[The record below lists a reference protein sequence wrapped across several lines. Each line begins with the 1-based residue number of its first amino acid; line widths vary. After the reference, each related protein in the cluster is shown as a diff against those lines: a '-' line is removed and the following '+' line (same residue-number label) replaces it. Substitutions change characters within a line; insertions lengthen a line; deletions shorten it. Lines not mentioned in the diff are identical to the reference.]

1 MIWKKSAYGGGAIFG
16 GGGKVNIESWR
27 CAHTLRGHGG
37 DVLDLAWSPNDGLLA
52 TASVD
57 NTVIVWN
64 GERLPEVRGM
74 KYIQFEFCLFCLLIQ
89 ALTIRTCL
97 AILFMYYLYLLI
109 LPCQ

>member
-1 MIWKKSAYGGGAIFG
+1 MIWKKSVYGGGAIFG

-37 DVLDLAWSPNDGLLA
+37 DVLDLAWSPNDALLA

-64 GERLPEVRGM
+64 GERLPEVRSLE
-74 KYIQFEFCLFCLLIQ
+74 KSYFTSQRLCSP
-89 ALTIRTCL
+89 TL
-97 AILFMYYLYLLI
+97 ADA
-109 LPCQ
+109 

>member
-1 MIWKKSAYGGGAIFG
+1 MSLLKVMIWKKSAYGGGAIFG

-37 DVLDLAWSPNDGLLA
+37 DVLDLAWSPNDAFLA

-64 GERLPEVRGM
+64 GERLPEVREKEHFRFRYHNLNRPYPSG
-74 KYIQFEFCLFCLLIQ
+74 
-89 ALTIRTCL
+89 
-97 AILFMYYLYLLI
+97 
-109 LPCQ
+109 

>member
-37 DVLDLAWSPNDGLLA
+37 DVLDLAWSPNDALLA

-64 GERLPEVRGM
+64 GERLPEVGYFDELPG
-74 KYIQFEFCLFCLLIQ
+74 KLVLCHTEWGK
-89 ALTIRTCL
+89 AG
-97 AILFMYYLYLLI
+97 LYLDLDI
-109 LPCQ
+109 LMDHA